1 MEKLLIISNRLP
13 INILRRKER
22 ISYSPSSGG
31 LATGLA
37 SFYKSCNSLWI
48 GWPGII
54 PSDMKEMKVIS
65 NELSSENM
73 HPIFLNRNQIEKYYY
88 EFSNNTL
95 WPLFHYFTDYVDY
108 DEKTWNMYCSVNN
121 LFCDEILKIA
131 KSKDII
137 WIHDY
142 QLMLLPK
149 LIRDKLPDATI
160 GFFLHIPFPSFE
172 IFRLLPW
179 RNDIIEGLL
188 GADLLGFHTYDYAR
202 HFLSSVTRLTNY
214 DHTFNKITLDDRTI
228 KVDIYPMGIPYS
240 KFANASNKPE
250 VKNEILKI
258 SKKIGEQ
265 KIVLSIDRLDYSKA
279 IPQRLKAFDI
289 FLEKYPEFRK
299 KISLI
304 LVVVPSRSRIK
315 RYQELKIEIDELV
328 GRINGKYGVIGYTPV
343 LYFYRS
349 LPFKTMSA
357 MYNISDVA
365 LVTPFR
371 DGMNLIAKEYIASK
385 NNSKGVLIL
394 SEMAGAAHEL
404 GDAVIINPND
414 IDEIINALHTA
425 LTLSE
430 DEQIQRNL
438 IMQTKLKRNN
448 VIRWAGD
455 FIESLKNVKELQ
467 KEALVK
473 HLNKNIQQELLSDYN
488 NGKKRLIFLDYDGT
502 LVPFLKSPDKA
513 IPDGK
518 LIDLLQA
525 LTESNRNEVVIISGR
540 DKKTLE
546 KWFSNLNLT
555 LVAEHGAWIR
565 FPKRTWK
572 TIEPLTA
579 NWKKDIKPILE
590 VFVDR
595 TPGTLVEEKEFSL
608 VWHYRKADKDL
619 AKLRSGELVDT
630 LVYLTANLDLQVL
643 EGSKVIEVKKSEI
656 NKGRVAM
663 HWISEDNWDF
673 ILAIGDDWTDED
685 LFNVLPKNS
694 YSIKVGYGSTAA
706 NYSIKSSNEVR
717 KLLKELLREK
727 K

>member
-13 INILRRKER
+13 VNINRRKDKF
-22 ISYSPSSGG
+22 IYSSSSGG

-37 SFYKSCNSLWI
+37 SFYKSYNSLWI

-54 PSDMKEMKVIS
+54 TNDMKERNFITT
-65 NELSSENM
+65 ELTSKNM
-73 HPIFLNRNQIEKYYY
+73 HPIFLTRNQIEKYYY
-88 EFSNNTL
+88 GFSNNTL

-108 DEKTWNMYCSVNN
+108 DERTWNFYCSVNN

-142 QLMLLPK
+142 QLMLLPQ
-149 LIRDKLPDATI
+149 LIREKLPDATI

-172 IFRLLPW
+172 IFRLIPW
-179 RNDIIEGLL
+179 RNSIIEGLL
-188 GADLLGFHTYDYAR
+188 GADLIGFHTYDYAR

-214 DHTFNKITLDDRTI
+214 DHTFNKIALDDRTI
-228 KVDIYPMGIPYS
+228 KVDIYPMGIHYD
-240 KFANASNKPE
+240 KFANANNAPE

-258 SKKIGEQ
+258 SKIIGDRI
-265 KIVLSIDRLDYSKA
+265 IVLSLDRLDYSKA
-279 IPQRLKAFDI
+279 ISQKLRAFDI
-289 FLEKYPEFRK
+289 FLEKYPEYRE

-315 RYQELKIEIDELV
+315 RYQELKIEIDGLV
-328 GRINGKYGVIGYTPV
+328 GRINGKYGVVGYTPV
-343 LYFYRS
+343 FYFYRS

-357 MYNISDVA
+357 MYNITDVA

-385 NNSKGVLIL
+385 KNSKGVLIL

-414 IDEIINALHTA
+414 IDEIVNSLHTS

-430 DEQIQRNL
+430 DEQVQRNL

-448 VIRWAGD
+448 VIHWADD
-455 FIESLKNVKELQ
+455 FIESLKNIKEFQ

-473 HLNKNIQQELLSDYN
+473 RLNKNIQQELLSDYN

-502 LVPFLKSPDKA
+502 LIPFAKSPDKA

-518 LIDLLQA
+518 LIDLLHS
-525 LTESNRNEVVIISGR
+525 LTESTRNEVVIISGR

-546 KWFSNLNLT
+546 KWFSRLNLT

-565 FPKRTWK
+565 LPKRTWK
-572 TIEPLTA
+572 MIEPLTA
-579 NWKKDIKPILE
+579 NWKKDVKPILE

-595 TPGTLVEEKEFSL
+595 TPGTFVEEKEFSL

-619 AKLRSGELVDT
+619 AKIRSKELVET

-643 EGSKVIEVKKSEI
+643 EGSKVIEVKNSEI
-656 NKGRVAM
+656 NKGRVAL
-663 HWISEDNWDF
+663 HWISENIWDF

-685 LFNVLPKNS
+685 LFKVLPKDS
-694 YSIKVGYGSTAA
+694 YSIKVGFGSTAA
-706 NYSIKSSNEVR
+706 NNNIKSSNEVR
-717 KLLKELLREK
+717 QLLKKLLKEK
-727 K
+727 N